1 MYAFMRAC
9 CENDDE
15 DVEDEDDVSV
25 VWSAGVGKN
34 SEKHFLSLS
43 PFPSWITVWSSTIPF
58 LSVSILLPF
67 QVLSVSL
74 YFSLS
79 LFLSLTWKELTLLR
93 LVHTRRP
100 FRAPKHTQA
109 QTLLRALTGTY
120 RLTHTHFTLRNTFL
134 LAHANSCTP
143 VSYTHFF
150 KLTPRS
156 ESVLTTEL
164 RQKIRQPPFSSVNCS
179 GEINMQRI
187 GKLKFWP

>member
-67 QVLSVSL
+67 QVLS
-74 YFSLS
+74 
-79 LFLSLTWKELTLLR
+79 
-93 LVHTRRP
+93 RRP